1 VRAGVTDKSFSLKS
15 PASPTGIAKQSPCY
29 NVASRK
35 RRRFLNRWIKSL
47 ATEAGRIKIKN
58 ELRRRIRHNKYWVN
72 EANKYG
78 IETLCELMLAIFDD
92 LDLRDWQTRHNLE
105 TLSDRAGLSTRSDAG
120 NKSVS
125 RASNGCDRLVWLDAI
140 ITEKAAFNPYD
151 ARCACKHIEVTE
163 DFFAI
168 LGVPLK
174 QVYRERARLLKAD
187 PNEIISSGDVR
198 LIAIRVENWTRK
210 AAAGLARM
218 KARRD
223 AARQR
228 KQEYYSPTFA

>member
-1 VRAGVTDKSFSLKS
+1 MRAGVTDKSLSLKS

-29 NVASRK
+29 NVASRR

>member
-1 VRAGVTDKSFSLKS
+1 M
-15 PASPTGIAKQSPCY
+15 
-29 NVASRK
+29 ASRK
-35 RRRFLNRWIKSL
+35 RRRFLSRWIKSL
-47 ATEAGRIKIKN
+47 ATEAGRIKIKK

-78 IETLCELMLAIFDD
+78 LETLCELMLAILDD

-105 TLSDRAGLSTRSDAG
+105 TLADRAGLATRSDAG
-120 NKSVS
+120 NKSIS

-140 ITEKAAFNPYD
+140 ITAKAPFNPYD

-168 LGVPLK
+168 LGIPLK

-187 PNEIISSGDVR
+187 PEEIISSGDSR
-198 LIAIRVENWTRK
+198 LIPVRVENWARM

-218 KARRD
+218 KAKRET
-223 AARQR
+223 ARQR

>member
-1 VRAGVTDKSFSLKS
+1 MLAGVTDKSLSLKS
-15 PASPTGIAKQSPCY
+15 SVSPTGVAKQSPCY
-29 NVASRK
+29 NVASRR

-105 TLSDRAGLSTRSDAG
+105 TLSDRAGLSTRSNAG

>member
-1 VRAGVTDKSFSLKS
+1 MRAGVTDKSFSLKS
-15 PASPTGIAKQSPCY
+15 PASHTGIAKQSPCY

>member
-1 VRAGVTDKSFSLKS
+1 M
-15 PASPTGIAKQSPCY
+15 
-29 NVASRK
+29 
-35 RRRFLNRWIKSL
+35 

>member
-1 VRAGVTDKSFSLKS
+1 MTETGLHLKARPSGVPNQT
-15 PASPTGIAKQSPCY
+15 PCY
-29 NVASRK
+29 NVASRR
-35 RRRFLNRWIKSL
+35 RRRFLNRWIRSL
-47 ATEAGRIKIKN
+47 ATPAGRQKIKA
-58 ELRRRIRHNKYWVN
+58 ELRRRIRHNRYWVN
-72 EANKYG
+72 EPNKYG

-92 LDLRDWQTRHNLE
+92 LDLRSWETRNNLE
-105 TLSDRAGLSTRSDAG
+105 TLAERAGLVTRSDLG
-120 NKSVS
+120 HKSIS
-125 RASNGCDRLVWLDAI
+125 RASRGCDRLSWLNAI
-140 ITEKAAFNPYD
+140 ISEKAPFNPYD
-151 ARCACKHIEVTE
+151 SRCSCKNIEVTE

-198 LIAIRVENWTRK
+198 LIAIKVEGWTRK

-218 KARRD
+218 KEKRD

-228 KQEYYSPTFA
+228 KREYYSPTFA

>member
-1 VRAGVTDKSFSLKS
+1 MTDKSFSLKS

-29 NVASRK
+29 NLASRK

>member
-1 VRAGVTDKSFSLKS
+1 MTDKSFSLKS
-15 PASPTGIAKQSPCY
+15 PASHTGIAKQSPCY

>member
-1 VRAGVTDKSFSLKS
+1 MTDKSFSLKS